1 MRSRLSPLFHSLV
14 TSLIVVSTTIGCEY
28 EYRDDPVAST
38 RSNQPPPPT
47 EEEVKAQEVR
57 KQVAASGERP
67 TLKAGK
73 DVSGAM
79 AIPANAKKLNL
90 PQLAEAGQLA
100 VTSNVPGLG
109 DLQNVYDEGDSTLTK
124 SDGVNPFRFTLDFTT
139 TRNIKAVRVLS
150 TYSDYGW
157 AIQSDSGQRFVVDM
171 VIDGEWST
179 VAFPEGL
186 KTKQL
191 IVEVLRKVRDNYVHV
206 NEIEVYE

>member
-1 MRSRLSPLFHSLV
+1 MRSRLSSTLLALAS
-14 TSLIVVSTTIGCEY
+14 TAAIVSTTSGCEY

-38 RSNQPPPPT
+38 RPNQPPPPT
-47 EEEVKAQEVR
+47 EEELKIQEQR
-57 KQVAASGERP
+57 KLAAVSGDRP

-90 PQLAEAGQLA
+90 PQLIEGGQLT

-109 DLQNVYDEGDSTLTK
+109 DLPNVFDESDNSLSK
-124 SDGVNPFRFTLDFTT
+124 SDGVNPFGFTLDFATQ
-139 TRNIKAVRVLS
+139 RNVKAVRVLS
-150 TYSDYGW
+150 TYSDYAW

-186 KTKQL
+186 KTKRL

-206 NEIEVYE
+206 NEIEVFE

>member
-1 MRSRLSPLFHSLV
+1 MRSRLSPLVHSLATICLV
-14 TSLIVVSTTIGCEY
+14 AITSMGCEY
-28 EYRDDPVAST
+28 EYRDDPVASN
-38 RSNQPPPPT
+38 RPNQPPPPT
-47 EEEVKAQEVR
+47 QEEIKIQEQR
-57 KQVAASGERP
+57 KQVVENSGQP

-90 PQLAEAGQLA
+90 PQLAESGQLT

-109 DLQNVYDEGDSTLTK
+109 DLQNSYDEVETTLAK
-124 SDGVNPFRFTLDFTT
+124 SEGVNPFRFTLDFATP
-139 TRNIKAVRVLS
+139 RNIKAVRVLS

-157 AIQSDSGQRFVVDM
+157 AIQNDVGQRFVVDM
-171 VIDGEWST
+171 VIEGEWST

-186 KTKQL
+186 KTKRL

-206 NEIEVYE
+206 NEIEVFE

>member
-1 MRSRLSPLFHSLV
+1 
-14 TSLIVVSTTIGCEY
+14 
-28 EYRDDPVAST
+28 VA
-38 RSNQPPPPT
+38 
-47 EEEVKAQEVR
+47 E
-57 KQVAASGERP
+57 SGDRP

-90 PQLAEAGQLA
+90 PQLAENGQLT

-109 DLQNVYDEGDSTLTK
+109 DLQNSYDEVETTLAK
-124 SDGVNPFRFTLDFTT
+124 SEGVNPFRFTLDFATPRT
-139 TRNIKAVRVLS
+139 IKAVRVLS
-150 TYSDYGW
+150 TYSDYSW

-171 VIDGEWST
+171 VIEGEWSS

-206 NEIEVYE
+206 NEIEVFE

>member
-1 MRSRLSPLFHSLV
+1 MRSRLSSTLLTLASAATV
-14 TSLIVVSTTIGCEY
+14 ITTTSGCEY

-38 RSNQPPPPT
+38 RPNQPPPPT
-47 EEEVKAQEVR
+47 EEELKIQEQR
-57 KQVAASGERP
+57 KLAAVSGDRP

-79 AIPANAKKLNL
+79 AVPANAKKLNL
-90 PQLAEAGQLA
+90 PQLIEGGQLT

-109 DLQNVYDEGDSTLTK
+109 DLPNAIDESDTTLTK
-124 SDGVNPFRFTLDFTT
+124 SDGVNPFGFTLDFATQ
-139 TRNIKAVRVLS
+139 RNVKAVRVLS
-150 TYSDYGW
+150 TYSDYAW

-186 KTKQL
+186 KTKRL

-206 NEIEVYE
+206 NEIEVFE

>member
-1 MRSRLSPLFHSLV
+1 MRSR
-14 TSLIVVSTTIGCEY
+14 STPVLHALAVACFIATTTMGCEY
-28 EYRDDPVAST
+28 EYRDDPVASS
-38 RSNQPPPPT
+38 RPNQPPPPT
-47 EEEVKAQEVR
+47 EEEIKSEPRR
-57 KQVAASGERP
+57 KQVAANGDRP

-90 PQLAEAGQLA
+90 PQLAENGQLT

-109 DLQNVYDEGDSTLTK
+109 DLQNSYDEADTTLTK
-124 SDGVNPFRFTLDFTT
+124 SDGVNPFRFTLDFATP
-139 TRNIKAVRVLS
+139 RNIKAVRVLS
-150 TYSDYGW
+150 TYSDYALG
-157 AIQSDSGQRFVVDM
+157 IQSDSGQRFVVDM

-206 NEIEVYE
+206 NEIEVFE